1 MREGEVIQSANYR
14 QESNSELEFKD
25 LPRDA
30 LVKLLKLYS
39 NLLRSVDGLWYLG
52 LKDRVGNE
60 EALAY
65 NNWLWERTIR
75 KYLVNDIKE
84 ILQIDGTSIV
94 DFVRVLQARPMYF
107 GLGEE
112 IKRKNDNEF
121 IINVPKCPVL
131 EALEREGEGRDAIH
145 CRLACTMMREK
156 QAEFFN
162 PNIQVRA
169 LKLPPR
175 KSRDEICC
183 RWEYK
188 GE

>member
-1 MREGEVIQSANYR
+1 VMQSINHRRESH
-14 QESNSELEFKD
+14 SELEFED
-25 LPRDA
+25 LPRGT

-39 NLLRSVDGLWYLG
+39 NLLWSVDGFWYLG

-65 NNWLWERTIR
+65 NNWLWERTIK

-84 ILQIDGTSIV
+84 ILQIEGTSLA
-94 DFVRVLQARPMYF
+94 DYVRLLQARPMYF
-107 GLGEE
+107 IFEEE
-112 IKRKNDNEF
+112 IERQNDNEF
-121 IINVPKCPVL
+121 VITVARCPVL

-145 CRLACTMMREK
+145 CRAACTVMREK
-156 QAEFFN
+156 HAAFFN
-162 PNIQVRA
+162 PNIQVRS

-183 RWEYK
+183 QWEYK

>member
-1 MREGEVIQSANYR
+1 MRQPNNYSR
-14 QESNSELEFKD
+14 ESNPELKLED
-25 LPRDA
+25 LPRGT

-39 NLLRSVDGLWYLG
+39 DLLRGVDGLWYLG

-65 NNWLWERTIR
+65 NNWLWERAIK

-84 ILQIDGTSIV
+84 ILQVDGTSV
-94 DFVRVLQARPMYF
+94 ADFVRVLQARPMYF

-112 IKRKNDNEF
+112 IERKNDNEF
-121 IINVPKCPVL
+121 VIVVPRCPVL

-145 CRLACTMMREK
+145 CKVACTMMREK
-156 QAEFFN
+156 HAEFFS
-162 PNIQVRA
+162 PNIQVKS

-183 RWEYK
+183 QWQYK
-188 GE
+188 GD